1 MSLIGIL
8 GAGSQLATAGAN
20 VAGAYNQIKTNDLN
34 YKLQKEQYDYQKNL
48 QQIMFS
54 REDNAVQRRVA
65 DLKAAGLSPTLA
77 AGSAASAGP
86 VVSTQVPQKESDLSA
101 YLTLANIQTMLA
113 QQQKAQTEADIAR
126 QSLAQAKIQTQSSAL
141 SKELLGNQV
150 ELSNLDKKYYL
161 NKGVAPIEVNQD
173 WQQRL
178 VNLLYPKIEDWVFGD
193 EDSKKKG
200 WISSIFENSNP
211 VDTSGYRTFD
221 KDIPRVKLANGDT
234 LNDYEYDILKK
245 KGLLDTFFEKGWT
258 TYLRAVVHGG
268 K

>member
-1 MSLIGIL
+1 M
-8 GAGSQLATAGAN
+8 
-20 VAGAYNQIKTNDLN
+20 
-34 YKLQKEQYDYQKNL
+34 
-48 QQIMFS
+48 
-54 REDNAVQRRVA
+54 
-65 DLKAAGLSPTLA
+65 SPTLA
-77 AGSAASAGP
+77 AGSAASSGP
-86 VVSTQVPQKESDLSA
+86 VVSTQAPQKESDLSA

-126 QSLAQAKIQTQSSAL
+126 QSLAQAKIQTQASAL

-161 NKGVAPIEVNQD
+161 DRNTSPVEVGQD

-178 VNLLYPKIEDWVFGD
+178 VNLLYPKIEDWVFGNED
-193 EDSKKKG
+193 EKKKG
-200 WISSIFENSNP
+200 WISSILENP
-211 VDTSGYRTFD
+211 YPIDTSGYRTFD
-221 KDIPRVKLANGDT
+221 KPIPRVKLANGDT

-258 TYLRAVVHGG
+258 TYLKAVVHGG

>member
-1 MSLIGIL
+1 MSLL
-8 GAGSQLATAGAN
+8 GALGVGSQLLSAGAS
-20 VAGAYNQIKTNDLN
+20 AFGAWNQKKTNDLN
-34 YKLQKEQYDYQKNL
+34 FQLQKDQYEYQKNL
-48 QQIMFS
+48 QQIMFG

-77 AGSAASAGP
+77 AGSAASSGP
-86 VVSTQVPQKESDLSA
+86 VVSTQTPQKESDLSA
-101 YLTLANIQTMLA
+101 YLAIAQIGTMLA
-113 QQQKAQTEADIAR
+113 NQQKAQTEADIAK
-126 QSLAQAKIQTQSSAL
+126 QSLAQSKIQTQASAL

-161 NKGVAPIEVNQD
+161 DRGTSPVEVGQD

-178 VNLLYPKIEDWVFGD
+178 VNLLYPKIEDWMFGNED
-193 EDSKKKG
+193 EKKKG
-200 WISSIFENSNP
+200 WISSILENSNS

-258 TYLRAVVHGG
+258 TYLKAVVHGG